1 MVLITFL
8 IYYTSTE
15 VTMDLF
21 YPLFISFIMV
31 FIAELGDKTQLLV
44 LSFSGSIKPKNIILG
59 IAIGSFFSHG
69 IAIIFGSKIGVL
81 ENQSLLNLIKFFTY
95 MSFILIG
102 ILSLLPKKEKLSSD
116 IKGKASLMN
125 KISNLKI
132 NYTLI
137 IAITILV
144 GEFGDKTF
152 LASLGFGI
160 QYPNYKL
167 MLVIGAIL
175 GMVISDSIAIIFGK
189 FLNKYISE
197 EKMKKISGILFL
209 IFGLIGL
216 IF

>member
-1 MVLITFL
+1 MEQL
-8 IYYTSTE
+8 
-15 VTMDLF
+15 
-21 YPLFISFIMV
+21 YPLFLSFIMV

-44 LSFSGSIKPKNIILG
+44 LSFSGSVRPRNILLG

-69 IAIIFGSKIGVL
+69 IAIIFGSHVGVL
-81 ENQSLLNLIKFFTY
+81 ENQALLNAIKFFTY
-95 MSFILIG
+95 LSFILIG
-102 ILSLLPKKEKLSSD
+102 VISLLPKKEKLSSD
-116 IKGKASLMN
+116 SEGKASILE
-125 KISNLKI
+125 KISNLKL

-137 IAITILV
+137 IALTILV

-160 QYPNYKL
+160 EYPDYEI

-175 GMVISDSIAIIFGK
+175 GMVISDSLAIVFGK

-197 EKMKKISGILFL
+197 EKMKKFSGVLFL
-209 IFGLIGL
+209 IFGLVGL

>member
-1 MVLITFL
+1 MEQL
-8 IYYTSTE
+8 
-15 VTMDLF
+15 
-21 YPLFISFIMV
+21 YPLFLSFIMV

-44 LSFSGSIKPKNIILG
+44 LSFSGSVRPRNILLG

-69 IAIIFGSKIGVL
+69 IAVIFGSHVGVL
-81 ENQSLLNLIKFFTY
+81 ENQALLNAIKFFTY
-95 MSFILIG
+95 LSFILIG
-102 ILSLLPKKEKLSSD
+102 VLSLLPKKEKLSSD
-116 IKGKASLMN
+116 SKGKASILE
-125 KISNLKI
+125 KISNLKL

-137 IAITILV
+137 IALTILV

-160 QYPNYKL
+160 EYPDYKI

-175 GMVISDSIAIIFGK
+175 GMVISDSLAIVFGK

-197 EKMKKISGILFL
+197 EKMKKFSGVLFL
-209 IFGLIGL
+209 IFGLVGL

>member
-1 MVLITFL
+1 MEQL
-8 IYYTSTE
+8 
-15 VTMDLF
+15 
-21 YPLFISFIMV
+21 YPLFLSFIMV

-44 LSFSGSIKPKNIILG
+44 LSFSGSVRPRNILLG

-69 IAIIFGSKIGVL
+69 IAIIFGSHVGVL
-81 ENQSLLNLIKFFTY
+81 ENQALLNAIKFFTY
-95 MSFILIG
+95 LSFILIG
-102 ILSLLPKKEKLSSD
+102 VLSLLPKKEKLSSD
-116 IKGKASLMN
+116 SEGKASILE
-125 KISNLKI
+125 KISNLKL

-137 IAITILV
+137 IALTILV

-160 QYPNYKL
+160 EYPDYKI

-175 GMVISDSIAIIFGK
+175 GMVISDSLAIIFGK

-197 EKMKKISGILFL
+197 QKMKKFSGVLFL
-209 IFGLIGL
+209 IFGLVGL

>member
-1 MVLITFL
+1 MEQL
-8 IYYTSTE
+8 
-15 VTMDLF
+15 
-21 YPLFISFIMV
+21 YPLFLSFIMV

-44 LSFSGSIKPKNIILG
+44 LSFSGSVRPRNILLG

-69 IAIIFGSKIGVL
+69 IAIIFGSHVGVL
-81 ENQSLLNLIKFFTY
+81 ENQALLNAIKFFTY
-95 MSFILIG
+95 LSFILIG
-102 ILSLLPKKEKLSSD
+102 VLSLLPKKEKLSSD
-116 IKGKASLMN
+116 SKGKASILE
-125 KISNLKI
+125 KISNLKL

-137 IAITILV
+137 IALTILV

-160 QYPNYKL
+160 EYPDYKI

-197 EKMKKISGILFL
+197 EKMKKFSGVLFL
-209 IFGLIGL
+209 IFGLVGL

>member
-1 MVLITFL
+1 MDL
-8 IYYTSTE
+8 IY
-15 VTMDLF
+15 
-21 YPLFISFIMV
+21 PLLISFIML

-44 LSFSGSIKPKNIILG
+44 LSFSGSVKPKNIILG

-81 ENQSLLNLIKFFTY
+81 ENQNLLNLIKFFTY

-102 ILSLLPKKEKLSSD
+102 ILSLLPKKEKLSSNT
-116 IKGKASLMN
+116 KGKASIMD
-125 KISNLKI
+125 KISNLKLS
-132 NYTLI
+132 YTFI
-137 IAITILV
+137 IALTILV

-160 QYPNYKL
+160 QYPDYKL

-189 FLNKYISE
+189 FLYKYISE
-197 EKMKKISGILFL
+197 EKMKKFSGILFL
-209 IFGLIGL
+209 VFGFIGL
-216 IF
+216 FF

>member
-1 MVLITFL
+1 MEQL
-8 IYYTSTE
+8 
-15 VTMDLF
+15 
-21 YPLFISFIMV
+21 YPLFLSCIMV

-44 LSFSGSIKPKNIILG
+44 LSFSGSVRPRNILLG

-69 IAIIFGSKIGVL
+69 IAIIFGSHVGVL
-81 ENQSLLNLIKFFTY
+81 ENQALLNAIKFFTY
-95 MSFILIG
+95 LSFILIG
-102 ILSLLPKKEKLSSD
+102 VISLLPKKEKLSSD
-116 IKGKASLMN
+116 SEGKASILE
-125 KISNLKI
+125 KISNLKL

-137 IAITILV
+137 IALTILV

-160 QYPNYKL
+160 EYPDYKI

-175 GMVISDSIAIIFGK
+175 GMVISDSLAIIFGK

-197 EKMKKISGILFL
+197 EKMKKFSGVLFL
-209 IFGLIGL
+209 IFGLVGL

>member
-1 MVLITFL
+1 MEQL
-8 IYYTSTE
+8 
-15 VTMDLF
+15 
-21 YPLFISFIMV
+21 YPLFLSFIMV

-44 LSFSGSIKPKNIILG
+44 LSFSGSVRPRNILLG

-69 IAIIFGSKIGVL
+69 IAIIFGSHVGVL
-81 ENQSLLNLIKFFTY
+81 ENQALLNAIKFFTY
-95 MSFILIG
+95 LSFILIG
-102 ILSLLPKKEKLSSD
+102 VLSLLPKKEKLSSD
-116 IKGKASLMN
+116 SEGKASILE
-125 KISNLKI
+125 KISNLKL

-137 IAITILV
+137 IALTILV

-160 QYPNYKL
+160 EYPDYKI

-175 GMVISDSIAIIFGK
+175 GMVISDSLAIIFGK

-197 EKMKKISGILFL
+197 EKMRKFSGVLFL
-209 IFGLIGL
+209 IFGLVGL

>member
-1 MVLITFL
+1 MEQL
-8 IYYTSTE
+8 
-15 VTMDLF
+15 
-21 YPLFISFIMV
+21 YPLFLSFIMV

-44 LSFSGSIKPKNIILG
+44 LSFSGSVRPRNILLG

-69 IAIIFGSKIGVL
+69 IAIIFGSHVGVL
-81 ENQSLLNLIKFFTY
+81 ENQALLNAIKFFTY
-95 MSFILIG
+95 LSFILIG
-102 ILSLLPKKEKLSSD
+102 VISLLPKKEKLSSD
-116 IKGKASLMN
+116 SEGKASILE
-125 KISNLKI
+125 KISNLKL

-137 IAITILV
+137 IALTILV

-160 QYPNYKL
+160 EYPDYKK

-175 GMVISDSIAIIFGK
+175 GMVISDSLGIIFGK

-197 EKMKKISGILFL
+197 EKMKKFSGVLFL
-209 IFGLIGL
+209 IFGLVGL

>member
-1 MVLITFL
+1 MEQL
-8 IYYTSTE
+8 
-15 VTMDLF
+15 
-21 YPLFISFIMV
+21 YPLFLSFIMV

-44 LSFSGSIKPKNIILG
+44 LSFSGSVRPRNILLG

-69 IAIIFGSKIGVL
+69 IAIIFGSHVGVL
-81 ENQSLLNLIKFFTY
+81 ENQALLNAIKFFTY
-95 MSFILIG
+95 LSFILIG
-102 ILSLLPKKEKLSSD
+102 VISLLPKKEKLSSD
-116 IKGKASLMN
+116 SEGKASILE
-125 KISNLKI
+125 KISNLKL

-137 IAITILV
+137 IALTILV

-160 QYPNYKL
+160 EYPDYEI

-175 GMVISDSIAIIFGK
+175 GMVISDSLAIIFGK

-197 EKMKKISGILFL
+197 EKMKKFSGVLFL
-209 IFGLIGL
+209 IFGLVGL

>member
-1 MVLITFL
+1 MEQL
-8 IYYTSTE
+8 
-15 VTMDLF
+15 
-21 YPLFISFIMV
+21 YPLFLSFIMV

-44 LSFSGSIKPKNIILG
+44 LSFSGSVRPRNILLG

-69 IAIIFGSKIGVL
+69 IAIIFGSHVGVL
-81 ENQSLLNLIKFFTY
+81 ENQALLNAIKFFTY
-95 MSFILIG
+95 LSFILIG
-102 ILSLLPKKEKLSSD
+102 VISLLPKKEKLSSD
-116 IKGKASLMN
+116 SKGKASILE
-125 KISNLKI
+125 KISNLKL

-137 IAITILV
+137 IALTILV

-160 QYPNYKL
+160 EYPDYEI

-175 GMVISDSIAIIFGK
+175 GMVISDSLAIIFGK

-197 EKMKKISGILFL
+197 EKMKKFSGVLFL
-209 IFGLIGL
+209 IFGLVGL